1 MYRQKMI
8 YLKEMHL
15 EIHTSLTLI
24 CSLKHSKLSS
34 PRDKRGRER
43 KLEEDDEAEQH
54 YAQYLG
60 LVPHSTDASIWIL
73 GYVTGILD

>member
-43 KLEEDDEAEQH
+43 KLEEDDEADNTMPNIWDW
-54 YAQYLG
+54 YLTLQMHPSEF
-60 LVPHSTDASIWIL
+60 LVTLLAS
-73 GYVTGILD
+73 